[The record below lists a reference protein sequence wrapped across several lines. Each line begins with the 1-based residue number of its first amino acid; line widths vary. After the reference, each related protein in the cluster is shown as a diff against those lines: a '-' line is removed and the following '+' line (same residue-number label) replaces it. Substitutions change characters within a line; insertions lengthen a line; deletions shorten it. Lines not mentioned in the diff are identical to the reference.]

1 MMSSGLLSS
10 CGGGLLSRGEAVSS
24 AGGVCMSPPGRS
36 SLLLAIWIPHF
47 YSWDCCSLVVRAYT
61 QLLSGSLSPLEAEG
75 LLCRCDILGDTSQ
88 VVPGES
94 ASVLARE
101 PLRHF
106 DQCALFL
113 LQPRAPVKL
122 QWGTRGAS

>member
-75 LLCRCDILGDTSQ
+75 LPSECDILGDTTL

-94 ASVLARE
+94 GSVFAGE
-101 PLRHF
+101 PLCHLV
-106 DQCALFL
+106 QWPLFL
-113 LQPRAPVKL
+113 CQPRDPVKF
-122 QWGTRGAS
+122 QQGT

>member
-1 MMSSGLLSS
+1 M
-10 CGGGLLSRGEAVSS
+10 
-24 AGGVCMSPPGRS
+24 
-36 SLLLAIWIPHF
+36 
-47 YSWDCCSLVVRAYT
+47 
-61 QLLSGSLSPLEAEG
+61 AEG
-75 LLCRCDILGDTSQ
+75 LLSRCDILGDSTL

-101 PLRHF
+101 PFRHF